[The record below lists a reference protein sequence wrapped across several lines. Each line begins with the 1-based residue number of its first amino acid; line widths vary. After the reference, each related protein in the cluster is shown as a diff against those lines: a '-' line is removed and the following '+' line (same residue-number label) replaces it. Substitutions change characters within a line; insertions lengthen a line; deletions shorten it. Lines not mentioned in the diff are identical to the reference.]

1 MATVLLNYTN
11 VFKEKKINRSKI
23 SSKISQSFDE
33 INKIQDV
40 FIGCYLDKNNANQ
53 SFLDLVGLNGNENK
67 RYVYFYINYL
77 ISKNKLIEAEQF
89 IKKNNDT
96 LNYNLILK
104 QTKNWVINKNF
115 KQITKIFNCKNHNDL
130 IGEFLYLIASIYSSE
145 EIFDKSNF
153 YLNLSLYLNPKFIF
167 NNVLKASNLFDNE
180 QYTEAEKIYQSYNK
194 KNTIYY
200 WHSIKKLSY
209 INSKLKNDK
218 IAIQHMEKNFKKINN
233 PTIDVILDLANFFK
247 NYENYEQAIKYY
259 SKTLK
264 MTEENSPLYAKILFR
279 RGASYERIGQWD
291 LSDKDLLK
299 SLEINSSDPHVL
311 NYLAYSW
318 IERDYKLEK
327 SMNMLKEAYRL
338 KPNDPYIIDSIGWA
352 YYLYGKFEIAERY
365 LKEAVELMPLDPIV
379 NDHYADI
386 LWKLNKNLQATYTWN
401 YVLSLE
407 NLESEIRKKIEK
419 KIIFGI

>member
-1 MATVLLNYTN
+1 
-11 VFKEKKINRSKI
+11 
-23 SSKISQSFDE
+23 
-33 INKIQDV
+33 
-40 FIGCYLDKNNANQ
+40 
-53 SFLDLVGLNGNENK
+53 
-67 RYVYFYINYL
+67 
-77 ISKNKLIEAEQF
+77 
-89 IKKNNDT
+89 
-96 LNYNLILK
+96 
-104 QTKNWVINKNF
+104 
-115 KQITKIFNCKNHNDL
+115 
-130 IGEFLYLIASIYSSE
+130 
-145 EIFDKSNF
+145 
-153 YLNLSLYLNPKFIF
+153 
-167 NNVLKASNLFDNE
+167 
-180 QYTEAEKIYQSYNK
+180 
-194 KNTIYY
+194 
-200 WHSIKKLSY
+200 
-209 INSKLKNDK
+209 
-218 IAIQHMEKNFKKINN
+218 
-233 PTIDVILDLANFFK
+233 
-247 NYENYEQAIKYY
+247 
-259 SKTLK
+259 